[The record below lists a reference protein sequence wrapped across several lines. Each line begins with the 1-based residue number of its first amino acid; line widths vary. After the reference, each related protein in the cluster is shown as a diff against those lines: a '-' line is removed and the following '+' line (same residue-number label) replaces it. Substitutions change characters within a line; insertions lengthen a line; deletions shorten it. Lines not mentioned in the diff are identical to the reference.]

1 MHTLR
6 FYLLVMPFSYF
17 CVTAGLLF
25 ALLPGGRPI
34 MRWFDRV
41 LWSTGWCW
49 LSRTSV
55 ELTGHKDALDQNQA
69 YVFVSNHQSHFDI
82 PTTKYVLRER
92 MIHFVTKKSM
102 LWVPITGWYLY
113 FAGYPLIDRRK
124 RHKALGT
131 MQKAAQS
138 IRGGSSLLVYPEGTR
153 SADGAVKP
161 FKLGA
166 FVLAIE
172 TQTPIVPITV
182 SGTRAIMPRGSFRVG
197 KGHVKIHIGK
207 AVEVDGFSYEDRD
220 DLAAQV
226 HGLISEQYACQS

>member
-41 LWSTGWCW
+41 FRLTGWCW

-92 MIHFVTKKSM
+92 MIHFCNKEEHAVGAHHR
-102 LWVPITGWYLY
+102 LVPLLRWLSV
-113 FAGYPLIDRRK
+113 DRP
-124 RHKALGT
+124 AE
-131 MQKAAQS
+131 AS
-138 IRGGSSLLVYPEGTR
+138 
-153 SADGAVKP
+153 
-161 FKLGA
+161 
-166 FVLAIE
+166 
-172 TQTPIVPITV
+172 
-182 SGTRAIMPRGSFRVG
+182 
-197 KGHVKIHIGK
+197 
-207 AVEVDGFSYEDRD
+207 
-220 DLAAQV
+220 
-226 HGLISEQYACQS
+226 